1 MNENVERTLN
11 EEPKE
16 RTLMKEHM
24 ERMQKV
30 HRNAKMLKEL
40 TVAWNENDEYHP
52 PIEFLLLLRQS
63 PFSHFCSSSTRLV
76 GSSTSFVMTYC
87 FATFTY
93 RIVGKGDELARKRT
107 SDQRTESTRK
117 QERKKAR
124 NTKG

>member
-16 RTLMKEHM
+16 RTLMKEHA

-63 PFSHFCSSSTRLV
+63 PFLHFCSSSTRLV
-76 GSSTSFVMTYC
+76 GSSTSFVMTYY
-87 FATFTY
+87 FATY
-93 RIVGKGDELARKRT
+93 L
-107 SDQRTESTRK
+107 SNCW
-117 QERKKAR
+117 ER
-124 NTKG
+124 